1 MPSRGNVGDSGILA
15 EARQLI
21 EVGSAKTMCEA
32 LKILMN
38 KARRVRDKAK
48 MAKIQATQKYQ
59 RCRRCRK
66 R

>member
-1 MPSRGNVGDSGILA
+1 MPSRGNVGDNGILA

-32 LKILMN
+32 LQILMN
-38 KARRVRDKAK
+38 KARGGRDKAK
-48 MAKIQATQKYQ
+48 QEKIKATQKAKG
-59 RCRRCRK
+59 CRRCRK